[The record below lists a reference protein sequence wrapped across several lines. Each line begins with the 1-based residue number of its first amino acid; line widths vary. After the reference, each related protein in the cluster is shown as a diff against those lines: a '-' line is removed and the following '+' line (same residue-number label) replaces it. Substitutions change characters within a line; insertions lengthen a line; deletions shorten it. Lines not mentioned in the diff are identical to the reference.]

1 MRSPFALLVPVS
13 IAAALA
19 GLIGGWAVAQDA
31 PMDLRA
37 SAAPKGAKPKAKA
50 TPAPLTDAEI
60 LARANAYLDGARVM
74 SADFTQVSASGNR
87 TQGQLAMERPGKM
100 LFHYDPPAHLEIIAD
115 GTSVAVRDTK
125 LGTEDLYFLWQTP
138 LKFLLKDH
146 IDLAKDT
153 KLIAIQADDQAV
165 RIELEDKAT
174 LGGTSH
180 LTLVFDP
187 VSYAL
192 KQWTV
197 IDPQRSQTVVTLDN
211 IDLASKPDE
220 SQFVIPPPPPQ
231 SNKH

>member
-1 MRSPFALLVPVS
+1 MRLAFALLAPAS
-13 IAAALA
+13 LAAALSVLTCVNA
-19 GLIGGWAVAQDA
+19 GAQDA

-37 SAAPKGAKPKAKA
+37 SPPPKGGKAKA
-50 TPAPLTDAEI
+50 APAQLTDADI

-100 LFHYDPPAHLEIIAD
+100 LFHYEPPAHLEIIAD

-153 KLIAIQADDQAV
+153 KLLSIKADDQAV

-187 VSYAL
+187 ETYAL

-211 IDLASKPDE
+211 VDVKSKPDE
-220 SQFVIPPPPPQ
+220 SQFVIPPPPVQ
-231 SNKH
+231 SNKR

>member
-1 MRSPFALLVPVS
+1 MAVAQC
-13 IAAALA
+13 AAAC
-19 GLIGGWAVAQDA
+19 AQDA

-37 SAAPKGAKPKAKA
+37 SPAPKGAKVKA
-50 TPAPLTDAEI
+50 PPVQLTDADI

-74 SADFTQVSASGNR
+74 NADFTQVSASGNR

-115 GTSVAVRDTK
+115 GRSVAVRDTK
-125 LGTEDLYFLWQTP
+125 LGTEDMYFLWQTP

-153 KLIAIQADDQAV
+153 KVLSISADNQAV

-187 VSYAL
+187 QTYAL

-197 IDPQRSQTVVTLDN
+197 IDPQRSQTVVTLAN
-211 IDLASKPDE
+211 IDLKSPPDE
-220 SQFVIPPPPPQ
+220 SQFVIPPPPIQ
-231 SNKH
+231 SNKR

>member
-1 MRSPFALLVPVS
+1 MRFNLSFVVPALL
-13 IAAALA
+13 ALA
-19 GLIGGWAVAQDA
+19 PCAPAAAQDA
-31 PMDLRA
+31 PMDLRV
-37 SAAPKGAKPKAKA
+37 SPAPKGAKVKGSPAK
-50 TPAPLTDAEI
+50 LTDTEI
-60 LARANAYLDGARVM
+60 LARANAYLEGARVM
-74 SADFTQVSASGNR
+74 NANFTQVSASGNR
-87 TQGQLAMERPGKM
+87 TQGQLALERPGKI

-115 GTSVAVRDTK
+115 GKSVAVRDTK

-153 KLIAIQADDQAV
+153 KLLSIQADNQAV

-187 VSYAL
+187 QTYAL

-197 IDPQRSQTVVTLDN
+197 IDPQRSQTVVTLAN
-211 IDLASKPDE
+211 IDLKSPPDE
-220 SQFVIPPPPPQ
+220 SQFVIPPPPLQP
-231 SNKH
+231 NKR